1 MSVVPGRPQTSSHRS
16 AQLEGTPVSA
26 TTYFYVRPTDSLF
39 IRGNLAFGDGGEHGV
54 SQMPPPPSLFAGA
67 FRSAI
72 LGQNAEHMAQ
82 FLAGQPLADDARGR
96 CLGTYA
102 QPGAFRVS
110 WLSLAGQANGQP
122 VPEAVSPL
130 PADLVVLGKAFAPL
144 RPQAI
149 GAGVSFSGDLPM
161 RATLFSAKQEK
172 PGTGIYLRCTG
183 FQDHL
188 SGKLPGD
195 AAQAMA
201 GHLFRRDPRL
211 GIGLNADSRTA
222 EEGLIYT
229 TEGYSFSPSEDD
241 ENGNGKALPFVS
253 TGFLVGM
260 EGVAGVLPDQGHL
273 RLGGDGRS
281 ATYQRVAFKLPMAP
295 QLAANKRFRLI
306 LQSPALFSQGWLP
319 DGVVQEDGFYKLQR
333 AGFSARLAC
342 AAIGRREVVSG
353 WDLHGWKPKPAQA
366 AVPAGSVYWFDE
378 FEGDAGKLAN
388 WVQSGLWPENLDAMD
403 ATQKMRRAEGY
414 NLALLGAWI

>member
-1 MSVVPGRPQTSSHRS
+1 VSV
-16 AQLEGTPVSA
+16 A
-26 TTYFYVRPTDSLF
+26 TYFYVRPTDSLF
-39 IRGNLAFGDGGEHGV
+39 IRGNLAFGDSGEHGA
-54 SQMPPPPSLFAGA
+54 SPMPPPPSLLAGA

-72 LGQNAEHMAQ
+72 LGQDAEHMAR
-82 FLAGQPLADDARGR
+82 FLAGQPLANEARNR

-110 WLSLAGQANGQP
+110 WLTLAGQVNRQA
-122 VPEAVSPL
+122 VPEAVLPL

-144 RPQAI
+144 IPK
-149 GAGVSFSGDLPM
+149 GFSAGVSCSGDLPM

-172 PGTGIYLRCTG
+172 PSAGIYLRGTG
-183 FQDHL
+183 LQDHL
-188 SGKLPGD
+188 AGKLPD
-195 AAQAMA
+195 ATAQAA
-201 GHLFRRDPRL
+201 AAHLFRRDPRL

-229 TEGYSFSPSEDD
+229 TEGYAFSPGDD
-241 ENGNGKALPFVS
+241 GEGRPAPFSS

-260 EGVAGVLPDQGHL
+260 EGVADVLPDQGSL

-281 ATYQRVAFKLPMAP
+281 ATYQRVAFKSPMADK
-295 QLAANKRFRLI
+295 LVANRRFRLI

-319 DGVVQEDGFYKLQR
+319 DGVVQEDGFHKLQG
-333 AGFSARLAC
+333 AGFTARLAC
-342 AAIGRREVVSG
+342 AAIGRRQVVSG

-366 AVPAGSVYWFDE
+366 AAPAGSVYWFDE
-378 FEGDAGKLAN
+378 FAGDAGKLAA
-388 WVQSGLWPENLDAMD
+388 WVQGGLWPENLDAMD
-403 ATQKMRRAEGY
+403 TTQKMRRAEGH

>member
-1 MSVVPGRPQTSSHRS
+1 MS
-16 AQLEGTPVSA
+16 AA
-26 TTYFYVRPTDSLF
+26 TYFYVCPTDSLF
-39 IRGNLAFGDGGEHGV
+39 IRGNLAFGDSGEHGA

-82 FLAGQPLADDARGR
+82 FLAGHPLADEARAR

-102 QPGAFRVS
+102 QPGEFRLS
-110 WLSLAGQANGQP
+110 WLSLAGQVDGQ
-122 VPEAVSPL
+122 VIPEAVSPL
-130 PADLVVLGKAFAPL
+130 SADLVVLGQAFAPL
-144 RPQAI
+144 IPRSIA
-149 GAGVSFSGDLPM
+149 AGSASSGELPM

-172 PGTGIYLRCTG
+172 PSTGIFLRGTGL
-183 FQDHL
+183 QDHL

-195 AAQAMA
+195 AAQVAA

-222 EEGLIYT
+222 QEGLIYT
-229 TEGYSFSPSEDD
+229 TEGFAFGPGAAD
-241 ENGNGKALPFVS
+241 EGKASPFSS

-260 EGVAGVLPDQGHL
+260 DDVADVLPAQGSL

-281 ATYQRVAFKLPMAP
+281 AHYQRVEFKPPVAAN
-295 QLAANKRFRLI
+295 LAANKRFRLV

-319 DGVVQEDGFYKLQR
+319 DGVAQEDGLYKLR
-333 AGFSARLAC
+333 GAGFNARLAC
-342 AAIGRREVVSG
+342 AAIGRPEVVSG

-366 AVPAGSVYWFDE
+366 AAPAGSVYWFDE
-378 FEGDAGKLAN
+378 FEGDVGKLAA
-388 WVQSGLWPENLDAMD
+388 WAQGGLWPENLDAMD
-403 ATQKMRRAEGY
+403 TTQKMRRAEGY
-414 NLALLGAWI
+414 NLALLGAWN

>member
-1 MSVVPGRPQTSSHRS
+1 M
-16 AQLEGTPVSA
+16 SA

-39 IRGNLAFGDGGEHGV
+39 IRGNLAFGDSGEHGA

-72 LGQNAEHMAQ
+72 LGQDVKHLAQ
-82 FLAGQPLADDARGR
+82 FLAGQPLADEARNR

-110 WLSLAGQANGQP
+110 WLSLAGQANGQA

-144 RPQAI
+144 IPQALS
-149 GAGVSFSGDLPM
+149 AGVSCSGDLPM
-161 RATLFSAKQEK
+161 RATLYSAKQEK
-172 PGTGIYLRCTG
+172 PSTGIYLRGTG
-183 FQDHL
+183 LQDHL
-188 SGKLPGD
+188 SGKLPGH
-195 AAQAMA
+195 AAQAAA
-201 GHLFRRDPRL
+201 GHVFRRDPRL

-222 EEGLIYT
+222 EQGLIYT
-229 TEGYSFSPSEDD
+229 TEGYAFSPGEGVEGD
-241 ENGNGKALPFVS
+241 EGKASPFAS

-260 EGVAGVLPDQGHL
+260 EGVADVLPALGNL

-281 ATYQRVAFKLPMAP
+281 ATYQRVEFKSPTADGP
-295 QLAANKRFRLI
+295 AANKRFRLV
-306 LQSPALFSQGWLP
+306 LQSPALFRQGWLP
-319 DGVVQEDGFYKLQR
+319 DGVVQQDGLYKLQG

-366 AVPAGSVYWFDE
+366 AAPAGSVYWFDE
-378 FEGDAGKLAN
+378 FEGDAGKLAA
-388 WVQSGLWPENLDAMD
+388 WVQSGLWPENLAAMD
-403 ATQKMRRAEGY
+403 TTEKMRRAEGY
-414 NLALLGAWI
+414 NLALLATWI

>member
-1 MSVVPGRPQTSSHRS
+1 M
-16 AQLEGTPVSA
+16 SA
-26 TTYFYVRPTDSLF
+26 TTYYYVRPTDSLF
-39 IRGNLAFGDGGEHGV
+39 VRGNLAFGDSGEHGS

-82 FLAGQPLADDARGR
+82 FLADQPLADEARNR

-110 WLSLAGQANGQP
+110 WLSLAGLENGQT

-144 RPQAI
+144 IPQGLA
-149 GAGVSFSGDLPM
+149 AGVSSSGDLPM

-172 PGTGIYLRCTG
+172 PSTGIFLRDTG
-183 FQDHL
+183 LQDHL
-188 SGKLPGD
+188 SGKLPGA
-195 AAQAMA
+195 AAQAAA

-211 GIGLNADSRTA
+211 GIGLNADSRTV

-229 TEGYSFSPSEDD
+229 TEGFAFGPGEGVEGD
-241 ENGNGKALPFVS
+241 EGKVSPFVS

-260 EGVAGVLPDQGHL
+260 EGVADVLPDQGSL

-281 ATYQRVAFKLPMAP
+281 ATYQRVEFKSPMQNA
-295 QLAANKRFRLI
+295 LAANKKFRLV
-306 LQSPALFSQGWLP
+306 LQTPALFRQGWLP
-319 DGVVQEDGFYKLQR
+319 DGVVQQDGFYKLQG

-342 AAIGRREVVSG
+342 AAIGRREIVSG

-366 AVPAGSVYWFDE
+366 AAPAGSVYWFDE
-378 FEGDAGKLAN
+378 FEGDAGKLAA
-388 WVQSGLWPENLDAMD
+388 WVQGGLWPENLDAM
-403 ATQKMRRAEGY
+403 ATTQKMRRAEGY
-414 NLALLGAWI
+414 NLALLGVWN

>member
-1 MSVVPGRPQTSSHRS
+1 M
-16 AQLEGTPVSA
+16 SA
-26 TTYFYVRPTDSLF
+26 TTYYYVRPTDSLF
-39 IRGNLAFGDGGEHGV
+39 VRGNLAFGDGGEHGV

-82 FLAGQPLADDARGR
+82 FLAGQPLADEARNS

-110 WLSLAGQANGQP
+110 WLSLAGQADRPAMGQA
-122 VPEAVSPL
+122 VPEALSPL

-144 RPQAI
+144 IPQVLP
-149 GAGVSFSGDLPM
+149 AGVSCSGDLPM

-172 PGTGIYLRCTG
+172 PSIGIYLRGTG
-183 FQDHL
+183 LQDHL
-188 SGKLPGD
+188 NGKLPGD
-195 AAQAMA
+195 SAQTST
-201 GHLFRRDPRL
+201 GHLFHRDPRL

-222 EEGLIYT
+222 EERLIYT
-229 TEGYSFSPSEDD
+229 TEGYAFSPSEDG
-241 ENGNGKALPFVS
+241 EKGERVASPFAS

-260 EGVAGVLPDQGHL
+260 EGVGGVLPDQGSL

-281 ATYQRVAFKLPMAP
+281 AIFQRVEFKLPMAAK
-295 QLAANKRFRLI
+295 LAANKKFRLI
-306 LQSPALFSQGWLP
+306 LQSPALFRQGWLP
-319 DGVVQEDGFYKLQR
+319 DGVVQQDGFYRLHGT
-333 AGFSARLAC
+333 GFSARLAC

-366 AVPAGSVYWFDE
+366 AAPTGSVYWFDE
-378 FEGDAGKLAN
+378 FAGDAGKLAA
-388 WVQSGLWPENLDAMD
+388 WVQGGLWPENLDAMD

>member
-1 MSVVPGRPQTSSHRS
+1 M
-16 AQLEGTPVSA
+16 SA

-39 IRGNLAFGDGGEHGV
+39 VRGNLAFGDSGEHGV

-72 LGQNAEHMAQ
+72 LGQNAEHMTQ
-82 FLAGQPLADDARGR
+82 FLAGQPLVDEARNR

-110 WLSLAGQANGQP
+110 WLSLAGWANGQA

-144 RPQAI
+144 IPRSAA
-149 GAGVSFSGDLPM
+149 AGIASAGELPM

-172 PGTGIYLRCTG
+172 PSAGIYLRGTG
-183 FQDHL
+183 LQDHL
-188 SGKLPGD
+188 AGNLPGD
-195 AAQAMA
+195 ASQATA

-229 TEGYSFSPSEDD
+229 TEGYAFGPGEGD
-241 ENGNGKALPFVS
+241 EGKASPFAC

-260 EGVAGVLPDQGHL
+260 EGLAEVLPDHGSL

-281 ATYQRVAFKLPMAP
+281 ATYQRVEFKWPMTD
-295 QLAANKRFRLI
+295 QIAANKKFRLI

-319 DGVVQEDGFYKLQR
+319 DAVVHEDGFYKLQG
-333 AGFSARLAC
+333 AGFTARLAC
-342 AAIGRREVVSG
+342 AAMGRREVVSG

-366 AVPAGSVYWFDE
+366 AAPAGSVYWFDE
-378 FEGDAGKLAN
+378 FAGDAGKLAA
-388 WVQSGLWPENLDAMD
+388 WVQGGLWPENLDAMD

>member
-1 MSVVPGRPQTSSHRS
+1 M
-16 AQLEGTPVSA
+16 SA

-39 IRGNLAFGDGGEHGV
+39 VRGNLAFGDSGEHGV

-82 FLAGQPLADDARGR
+82 FLAGQPLADEARAR

-110 WLSLAGQANGQP
+110 WLSLAGQAHGQAIGQA
-122 VPEAVSPL
+122 VPEAVLPL

-144 RPQAI
+144 IPQAL
-149 GAGVSFSGDLPM
+149 GAGVSCSGDLPL

-172 PGTGIYLRCTG
+172 PGIGIYLRGTG
-183 FQDHL
+183 LQDHL
-188 SGKLPGD
+188 NGKLPGD
-195 AAQAMA
+195 SAQTAA

-211 GIGLNADSRTA
+211 GIGLNADSRTV

-229 TEGYSFSPSEDD
+229 TEGYAFSPGEDG
-241 ENGNGKALPFVS
+241 EKGERVASPFAS

-260 EGVAGVLPDQGHL
+260 EGVGGVLPDQGSL

-281 ATYQRVAFKLPMAP
+281 ATYLRVGFKAPMADG
-295 QLAANKRFRLI
+295 LAGNKRFRLI
-306 LQSPALFSQGWLP
+306 LQSPALFRQGWLP
-319 DGVVQEDGFYKLQR
+319 DGLVQEDGFYKLQG

-366 AVPAGSVYWFDE
+366 AAPAGSV
-378 FEGDAGKLAN
+378 
-388 WVQSGLWPENLDAMD
+388 
-403 ATQKMRRAEGY
+403 
-414 NLALLGAWI
+414 

>member
-1 MSVVPGRPQTSSHRS
+1 GMN
-16 AQLEGTPVSA
+16 A

-39 IRGNLAFGDGGEHGV
+39 IRGNLAFGDSGEHGT

-82 FLAGQPLADDARGR
+82 FLACQPLADEARSR

-102 QPGAFRVS
+102 KPGAFRIS
-110 WLSLAGQANGQP
+110 WLSLAGQANGQAMGQTA
-122 VPEAVSPL
+122 PEAVSPL
-130 PADLVVLGKAFAPL
+130 PADLIVLDKAFAPL
-144 RPQAI
+144 RPQAL
-149 GAGVSFSGDLPM
+149 GAGVSCSGDLPM

-172 PGTGIYLRCTG
+172 PSTGIYLRETG
-183 FQDHL
+183 LQDHL
-188 SGKLPGD
+188 NGKLPGD

-201 GHLFRRDPRL
+201 GHLFLRDPRL
-211 GIGLNADSRTA
+211 GIGLNGDSRTA

-229 TEGYSFSPSEDD
+229 TEGYSFSPSKDD
-241 ENGNGKALPFVS
+241 ENGDGKVLPFAS

-260 EGVAGVLPDQGHL
+260 EGVVGVLPDQGHL

-281 ATYQRVAFKLPMAP
+281 ATYQRVEFKPPIADK
-295 QLAANKRFRLI
+295 LAANKRFRLV
-306 LQSPALFSQGWLP
+306 LQSPALFRQGWLP
-319 DGVVQEDGFYKLQR
+319 DGVVQQDGFYKLQG

-342 AAIGRREVVSG
+342 AAIARREVVSG

-366 AVPAGSVYWFDE
+366 AAPVGSVYWFDE
-378 FEGDAGKLAN
+378 FEGDAGKLAA
-388 WVQSGLWPENLDAMD
+388 WAQGGLWPENLDAMD
-403 ATQKMRRAEGY
+403 TTQKMRRAEGY
-414 NLALLGAWI
+414 NLALLGVWN